1 MTKVTNL
8 VKFEDF
14 SISQLPELKGKKDE
28 IKKVINENP
37 IIEITCTASYE
48 QMKKSRTAV
57 RTLRTGL
64 EAEQKDVKRKIKEY
78 ILDPVDQE
86 YSNIVLDVKNEE
98 TLRQSKVTA
107 YEEKKEQER
116 KEKAEKEENRKTA
129 IRKILDDYT
138 SEWKTA
144 FNLMV
149 FETIEEVGAGFLE
162 SYTNFDLTVLEEFE
176 SLFPERVQELT
187 DYFDEK
193 SSSLKQKEADRI
205 EKERVAAEAKRLAE
219 EKEAFEAQQKAAAEA
234 EAKAKAE
241 REQFEKE
248 KAEFELKQRYEKRKQ
263 TLVELGFV
271 ENEDY
276 FIFGEIFNID
286 KREVYNYSDDFFD
299 RLLNDAKISIA
310 EASKPQ
316 PIIETP
322 VEEQNASELIQAI
335 AIDTIPVVDA
345 ETIPEPIKATASVCN
360 RVSASTTAET
370 PIEEKQITW
379 NDIIEEF
386 KASGEKSYSKWL
398 VDNYNTP
405 TKKQA

>member
-398 VDNYNTP
+398 VDNYNVP
-405 TKKQA
+405 TKKQV